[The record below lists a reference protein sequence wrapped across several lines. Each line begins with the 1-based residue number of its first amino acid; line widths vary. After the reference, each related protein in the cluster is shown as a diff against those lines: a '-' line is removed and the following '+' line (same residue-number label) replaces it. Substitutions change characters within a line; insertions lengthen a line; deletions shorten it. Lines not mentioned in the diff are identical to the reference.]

1 MTNPPDVVLGSHWRA
16 LRARHSG
23 MVLEIVSPP
32 NAVSAKAQIIAGGVA
47 HKRSMRGKV
56 YHVPLDVLRTQYECL
71 DTPVSI
77 RKDNG
82 IIEQVP
88 VPISQERKQEVVLA
102 QAIENTLGIAPPT
115 LAQVVATQEIIDQRK
130 RDHRAKIT
138 PEQLEEVLDLLRQ
151 NESYKEIARSYGV
164 QDEQIRRIA
173 HKYGLAHSTRP
184 RGGKPKLTPEQLAD
198 VLERLRR
205 GESYKAIAGVVQM
218 TDENIRLIAHKHGL
232 AHKSLGQKPGPKPK
246 VVEPMQVAQPTQLDW
261 EVKAQAITQPTMAEY
276 EVKVMVLQPVLEIRT
291 IKAASFFAATDTAK
305 NMEGVAEVIGVE
317 KKP

>member
-1 MTNPPDVVLGSHWRA
+1 
-16 LRARHSG
+16 

-71 DTPVSI
+71 DTPVTI

-88 VPISQERKQEVVLA
+88 IPVSTARKQEVVLA

-115 LAQVVATQEIIDQRK
+115 PSQVAQRLSTQQLK
-130 RDHRAKIT
+130 RDGRAKIT

-151 NESYKEIARSYGV
+151 QESYKEIARSYGV

-173 HKYGLAHSTRP
+173 HKYGLAHTTRP

-205 GESYKAIAGVVQM
+205 GESYKAIAAVVQM
-218 TDENIRLIAHKHGL
+218 TDENIRLIAHKNGL

-246 VVEPMQVAQPTQLDW
+246 VEQPMPVITPPQTATVTQPTQLDW
-261 EVKAQAITQPTMAEY
+261 EVKAQSLTKSSKASYQ
-276 EVKVMVLQPVLEIRT
+276 VKVLIMRPTLEIHMVE
-291 IKAASFFAATDTAK
+291 ADSFFAATDLAK
-305 NMEGVAEVIGVE
+305 TMDDVVEVIGVE
-317 KKP
+317 KA